1 MKPLV
6 ARARLLLL
14 GGAAVLFI
22 GGMIFAVARWMH
34 ADTDRAFVEAAA
46 AAASQ
51 TVRNA
56 TPMHAWVPAP
66 GAVPTRGAE
75 DAIERVRRRL
85 PAQPVTGLDT
95 KPPAMPR

>member
-22 GGMIFAVARWMH
+22 GGMIFAVARWQQ

-46 AAASQ
+46 LAARQPA
-51 TVRNA
+51 RGA
-56 TPMHAWVPAP
+56 APMHAWVPAS
-66 GAVPTRGAE
+66 GALPTRSAE
-75 DAIERVRRRL
+75 GAIERARRL
-85 PAQPVTGLDT
+85 LPARPVTGLDT
-95 KPPAMPR
+95 KPPATPR